1 MASSDK
7 TIQISTKSNTVLDKF
22 NAECPTYLQSKLNI
36 RLLSSSSSSLTN
48 KLVAFDYYLAEYQR
62 CIDEQMNF
70 VNYINEQIVLLD
82 TLKSCE
88 ITIDKFLELFEQ
100 ILHELTKINPSNK
113 DERIRLIKQIDE
125 LIAYKAK
132 IIDHT
137 VDNNSST
144 NNLKAKSS
152 DAFKNIL

>member
-36 RLLSSSSSSLTN
+36 RLLSSSSSSLIN
-48 KLVAFDYYLAEYQR
+48 KSVAFDYYLAEYQR

-82 TLKSCE
+82 TLKS
-88 ITIDKFLELFEQ
+88 LFEQ